1 MPVTSAAIEHGG
13 PVPALGGLSAAL
25 RHELETLMVAR
36 EYPERSLLFAE
47 GRPATGIFIVR
58 SGRVKLT
65 MESSNGRRMV
75 VEMAGPGEVLG
86 LSASIS
92 GKPSEVTA
100 ETLSTCRV
108 SFINRPEFI
117 TFLEKHPGACLQIS
131 LLLSDELGAAYE
143 RVRTLR
149 QR

>member
-1 MPVTSAAIEHGG
+1 
-13 PVPALGGLSAAL
+13 
-25 RHELETLMVAR
+25 MVAR
-36 EYPERSLLFAE
+36 EYPEKAVLFGE
-47 GRPATGIFIVR
+47 GRPAAGIFIVR

-65 MESSNGRRMV
+65 MESSKGRRMV
-75 VEMAGPGEVLG
+75 VEIAGPGDVLG
-86 LSASIS
+86 LCATVG

-100 ETLSTCRV
+100 ETLTACRA
-108 SFINRPEFI
+108 SFISRQDFI
-117 TFLEKHPGACLQIS
+117 EYLEKHPGACLQIS